1 MLPSRES
8 GRNSIVFGKSEANG
22 QEWELTVKEAFA
34 FRNSNGDSRAHSLN
48 DRIDD
53 RRHSDCEG
61 RFELRTIGPIFLICG
76 IAIAAVALN
85 ATPQTYAID
94 PARSRAT
101 IAVGK
106 AGIFSFAAG
115 HTHEVIAPSI
125 TGHMTVDPAD
135 PSRSMVR
142 VTIDASALKVT
153 GKGEPP
159 DDVPRVQQTM
169 ASEQV
174 LDVRRY
180 PTIDFDS
187 TSISVKN
194 PGTTKL
200 DLIINGRLTLHTVTR
215 SVSVPVM
222 VQIEPHELTSTG
234 SFSLKQTDYGIKPV
248 SVGGVVSVKDTVN
261 INFIIVGRLGG

>member
-1 MLPSRES
+1 LGRARRTVRS
-8 GRNSIVFGKSEANG
+8 GTTGERGFRVSE
-22 QEWELTVKEAFA
+22 L
-34 FRNSNGDSRAHSLN
+34 NGDSRAHSLN
-48 DRIDD
+48 DRIDGS
-53 RRHSDCEG
+53 RHSDCAG
-61 RFELRTIGPIFLICG
+61 WFELRTIGPVLLICG

-94 PARSRAT
+94 PARSSAT

-106 AGIFSFAAG
+106 SGIFSFAAG

-125 TGHMTVDPAD
+125 TGHITVDPAD

-187 TSISVKN
+187 TSISVKS

-200 DLIINGRLTLHTVTR
+200 DVIVNGRLTLHNVTR

-222 VQIEPHELTSTG
+222 VQIDPHELSATG

-261 INFIIVGRLGG
+261 INFMIVGRLGGQ

>member
-1 MLPSRES
+1 MIASM
-8 GRNSIVFGKSEANG
+8 
-22 QEWELTVKEAFA
+22 TVGIRFA
-34 FRNSNGDSRAHSLN
+34 RVG
-48 DRIDD
+48 
-53 RRHSDCEG
+53 
-61 RFELRTIGPIFLICG
+61 FELRTIGPILLVCG
-76 IAIAAVALN
+76 LAIAAVALN

-169 ASEQV
+169 VSEQV

-200 DLIINGRLTLHTVTR
+200 DLIINGRLTLHNVTR

-222 VQIEPHELTSTG
+222 VQIEPDELTSTG

-261 INFIIVGRLGG
+261 INFKIVGRLGG